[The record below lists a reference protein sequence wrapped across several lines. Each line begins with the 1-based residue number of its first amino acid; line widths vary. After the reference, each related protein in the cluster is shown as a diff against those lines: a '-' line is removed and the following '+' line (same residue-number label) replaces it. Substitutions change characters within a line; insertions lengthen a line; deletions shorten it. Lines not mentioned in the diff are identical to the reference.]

1 MGWNGQNWSRDP
13 NRPNRQ
19 SYGARMSRKARRARE
34 RAEAAAESAAVEG
47 HASSSSVSGGLQG
60 QEFVPMSSSGTMPFL
75 ISRFFFG
82 SRGMNGLLFQ
92 GAWRRE
98 VALT

>member
-1 MGWNGQNWSRDP
+1 MGWNGRNWSNDP
-13 NRPNRQ
+13 HRPNRQ

-60 QEFVPMSSSGTMPFL
+60 QEFVPMSSSRTMPFL
-75 ISRFFFG
+75 IFSFF
-82 SRGMNGLLFQ
+82 S
-92 GAWRRE
+92 ATVE
-98 VALT
+98 

>member
-13 NRPNRQ
+13 DRPNRQ

-47 HASSSSVSGGLQG
+47 HASSSSVSGGLHG
-60 QEFVPMSSSGTMPFL
+60 ESCPMSSSGTMPFL

-92 GAWRRE
+92 GAWRHE